1 MTGDRVATNGA
12 DSTELKV
19 LLVEDNPADARLV
32 REMLKDA
39 QRPVTLTH
47 ANRLREAIEQLRA
60 QCFHAILLDLNL
72 PDSEGMNTFL
82 RARAEAA
89 HAPIVVL
96 TGLADE
102 DVAARAVREGAQ
114 DYLVKAEVDG
124 PLLYRAIR
132 YAVERHAS
140 DEAIRRSEALY
151 RSLVEGSIQ
160 GVMIHV
166 DGVIRLANQALASML
181 GVERS
186 DELIGQP
193 VWQFI
198 APQDRDM
205 AQAYAKARREGRPA
219 PNNFALH
226 LLKRDG
232 SLILLDCLA
241 SSIAWEGGQATLATM
256 VDMTERKRA
265 EQGLRASEERF
276 RQIAEN
282 IKEAFLV
289 VELDGYRPL
298 YLSRMWEDIWGRT
311 LDEAYRN
318 PLAWVQAIHPDDMA
332 VVGEARQAIEKG
344 EPISRNFRVVRPDG
358 TIRWVRARAFPV
370 NNANRELYR
379 VVGLVEDITDVRRT
393 EEQLLQAQKME
404 AVGRLAGGVAH
415 DFNNLLTAILGYS
428 ELVLQDLGTEHPSSI
443 DVREIRAAGQSAEGL
458 TRQLLAFSRRQILQP
473 QTLDLNRVLTR
484 VDALLQR
491 IIGEDIELTMKLT
504 APLARVSADPGQIEQ
519 VVLNLAVNAR
529 DAMPHGGKLTIETA
543 NVVLDE
549 DYVSRHAGASA
560 GPHVMVAVTDTGTGM
575 DAATQQRLFEPFFTT
590 KEPGRGTG
598 LGLATVYGIVTQSR
612 GSIWVYSELDHG
624 STFKIYLPVTTEEI
638 TPQVAVEMSPASL
651 AGTETV
657 LVVEDQIEARSVICQ
672 TLRRRGYTVIE
683 SINGPDAIVKGRQ
696 PETAIDVV
704 LTDVVMP
711 GMGGRR
717 VAEVIRAT
725 RPDLRVVYMSGYTD
739 SAIVDHG
746 ILEPGVTFVQKPF
759 ATDTLLR
766 KIREVLDTPP
776 QPG

>member
-1 MTGDRVATNGA
+1 MAPNGA
-12 DSTELKV
+12 GSTELKV

-39 QRPVTLTH
+39 HRPVTLTH
-47 ANRLREAIEQLRA
+47 ANRLRDAIEHLRV
-60 QCFHAILLDLNL
+60 QGYSAILLDLNL

-102 DVAARAVREGAQ
+102 EVAARAVREGAQ

-124 PLLYRAIR
+124 PLLYRSIR

-166 DGVIRLANQALASML
+166 NGVIRLANQALASML
-181 GVERS
+181 GLERS

-198 APQDRDM
+198 APQDREM
-205 AQAYAKARREGRPA
+205 ARAYAKARQEGRPA
-219 PNNFALH
+219 PNNFELH

-232 SLILLDCLA
+232 SVILLDCMA
-241 SSIAWEGGQATLATM
+241 TSIAWEGGQATLATV
-256 VDMTERKRA
+256 VDMTDRKRA

-276 RQIAEN
+276 RQLVEN
-282 IKEAFLV
+282 TKEAFLV
-289 VELDGYRPL
+289 VELAGYRPL
-298 YLSRMWEDIWGRT
+298 YLSRMWEEIWGRP

-318 PLAWVQAIHPDDMA
+318 PLAWVQAIHPDDAA
-332 VVGEARQAIEKG
+332 VVGETRQAIEKG
-344 EPISRNFRVVRPDG
+344 EAISRNFRVVRPDG

-428 ELVLQDLGTEHPSSI
+428 ELVLQDLGPDHPSAI
-443 DVREIRAAGQSAEGL
+443 DVREIRAAGQSAESL

-473 QTLDLNRVLTR
+473 QTLDLNTVLAR

-491 IIGEDIELTMKLT
+491 IIGEDVELTMKLT
-504 APLARVSADPGQIEQ
+504 TPLGRVSADPGQIEQ

-549 DYVSRHAGASA
+549 DYVSRHAGASV
-560 GPHVMVAVTDTGTGM
+560 GPHVMVAVIDTGTGM

-612 GSIWVYSELDHG
+612 GSLWVYSELGQG
-624 STFKIYLPVTTEEI
+624 STFKVYLPVTTEEI
-638 TPQVAVEMSPASL
+638 APQVAVEMSPASL
-651 AGTETV
+651 SGTETV

-683 SINGPDAIVKGRQ
+683 AINGPDAIVKGRQ
-696 PETAIDVV
+696 PDTAIDVI

-725 RPDLRVVYMSGYTD
+725 RADLRVVYMSGYTD
-739 SAIVDHG
+739 SDIVDHG

-766 KIREVLDTPP
+766 KIREVLDAPP
-776 QPG
+776 KPV

>member
-1 MTGDRVATNGA
+1 MTRGERATNGSGWA
-12 DSTELKV
+12 ELRI

-39 QRPVTLTH
+39 QRPVVLTH
-47 ANRLREAIEQLRA
+47 ANRLRDALEQLRT
-60 QCFHAILLDLNL
+60 QRFNAILLDLNL

-102 DVAARAVREGAQ
+102 EVAARAVREGAQ

-124 PLLYRAIR
+124 PLLYRSIR

-181 GVERS
+181 GLEHAE
-186 DELIGQP
+186 DLIGQP
-193 VWQFI
+193 VWDFI
-198 APQDRDM
+198 AAQDRDM

-219 PNNFALH
+219 PNHFELH

-232 SLILLDCLA
+232 SVILLEVMA
-241 SSIAWEGGQATLATM
+241 SSIAWEGGQATLATV

-265 EQGLRASEERF
+265 EQGLRTSEERF

-289 VELDGYRPL
+289 VELDGLRPL
-298 YLSRMWEDIWGRT
+298 YLSRMWEEIWGRP
-311 LDEAYRN
+311 LDEAYRT
-318 PLAWVQAIHPDDMA
+318 PAAWVQAIHPDDAA
-332 VVGEARQAIEKG
+332 VVGDTRQAIEKG

-370 NNANRELYR
+370 YNANRELYR

-428 ELVLQDLGTEHPSSI
+428 ELVLQDLGPDHPSSI
-443 DVREIRAAGQSAEGL
+443 DIKEIRTAGQSAESL

-473 QTLDLNRVLTR
+473 QNLDLNKVLAR

-504 APLARVSADPGQIEQ
+504 APLGRVSADPGQIEQ

-543 NVVLDE
+543 NVVLDD
-549 DYVSRHAGASA
+549 DYVGRHAGASTGA
-560 GPHVMVAVTDTGTGM
+560 HVMVAVTDNGTGM
-575 DAATQQRLFEPFFTT
+575 DAVTQQRLFEPFFTT

-612 GSIWVYSELDHG
+612 GSIWVYSEVGQG
-624 STFKIYLPVTTEEI
+624 STFKVYLPVTTEE
-638 TPQVAVEMSPASL
+638 VAPPVTIEMSPASL
-651 AGTETV
+651 SGTETV
-657 LVVEDQIEARSVICQ
+657 LVVEDQIEARSVICE

-683 SINGPDAIVKGRQ
+683 AINGPDAIVKGRQ
-696 PETAIDVV
+696 PETAIEVM

-725 RPDLRVVYMSGYTD
+725 RPHLRVVYMSGYTD

-766 KIREVLDTPP
+766 KIREVLDTE
-776 QPG
+776 

>member
-1 MTGDRVATNGA
+1 MNGTGAA
-12 DSTELKV
+12 ELKV

-39 QRPVTLTH
+39 HRPVELTH
-47 ANRLREAIEQLRA
+47 AARLRDALEFLRTTG
-60 QCFHAILLDLNL
+60 FNAILLDLNL

-102 DVAARAVREGAQ
+102 EVAARAVREGAQ

-124 PLLYRAIR
+124 PLLYRSIR
-132 YAVERHAS
+132 YAVERNAS
-140 DEAIRRSEALY
+140 DETIRRSGALY
-151 RSLVEGSIQ
+151 RNLIEGSIQ
-160 GVMIHV
+160 GVLIHV
-166 DGVIRLANQALASML
+166 DGIIKLANPALAAML
-181 GVERS
+181 GFERG
-186 DELIGQP
+186 DELVGQP
-193 VWQFI
+193 VWQYI
-198 APQDRDM
+198 APQDREM
-205 AQAYAKARREGRPA
+205 AQAYQRARREGRPA
-219 PNNFALH
+219 PSNFELH
-226 LLKRDG
+226 LQRRDG
-232 SLILLDCLA
+232 SVIALDTMA
-241 SSIAWEGGQATLATM
+241 SSIAWEGGQATLATV

-265 EQGLRASEERF
+265 EQGLRTSEERF
-276 RQIAEN
+276 RQLAEN
-282 IKEAFLV
+282 IKEAFIV
-289 VELDGYRPL
+289 VELDGFRPL
-298 YLSRMWEDIWGRT
+298 YLSRMWEEIWGRP
-311 LDEAYRN
+311 LEEAYRD
-318 PLAWVQAIHPDDMA
+318 PAAWVRAIHPDDA
-332 VVGEARQAIEKG
+332 GVVHEARQAIEKG
-344 EPISRNFRVVRPDG
+344 EAISRNFRVVRPDG

-370 NNANRELYR
+370 YNASHELYR
-379 VVGLVEDITDVRRT
+379 EVGLVEDITDLRRT

-428 ELVLQDLGTEHPSSI
+428 ELVLQDLGDDHPSAV
-443 DVREIRAAGQSAEGL
+443 DLKEIRAAGQSAESL

-473 QTLDLNRVLTR
+473 QTLDLNKVLTR

-491 IIGEDIELTMKLT
+491 IIGEDVELTMKLT
-504 APLARVSADPGQIEQ
+504 APLGRVSADPGQIEQ

-549 DYVSRHAGASA
+549 DYVAQHAGATS

-575 DAATQQRLFEPFFTT
+575 DEATQQRLFEPFFTT

-598 LGLATVYGIVTQSR
+598 LGLATVYGIVAQSR
-612 GSIWVYSELDHG
+612 GSIWVYSELGQG
-624 STFKIYLPVTTEEI
+624 STFKVYLPVTTEDL
-638 TPQVAVEMSPASL
+638 TVPVVTAMSPAALS
-651 AGTETV
+651 GTETV
-657 LVVEDQIEARSVICQ
+657 LVVEDQIEARSVICE

-683 SINGPDAIVKGRQ
+683 AMNGPDAIVKGRQ
-696 PETAIDVV
+696 LGVRIDVM

-717 VAEVIRAT
+717 VAEVLRVT
-725 RPDLRVVYMSGYTD
+725 RPELKVVYMSGYTD

-759 ATDTLLR
+759 ATETLLR
-766 KIREVLDTPP
+766 RVREVLDSDKRR
-776 QPG
+776 

>member
-1 MTGDRVATNGA
+1 MNGSA
-12 DSTELKV
+12 ELKV

-39 QRPVTLTH
+39 HRPVELTH
-47 ANRLREAIEQLRA
+47 AARLRDALEFLRTEG
-60 QCFHAILLDLNL
+60 FNAILLDLNL

-82 RARAEAA
+82 RARAEAL

-102 DVAARAVREGAQ
+102 EVAARAVREGAQ

-124 PLLYRAIR
+124 PLLYRSIR
-132 YAVERHAS
+132 YAVERYAS

-151 RSLVEGSIQ
+151 RSLIAGSIQ

-166 DGVIRLANQALASML
+166 DGVIRLANPALASIL
-181 GVERS
+181 GLESADDLV
-186 DELIGQP
+186 GQP
-193 VWQFI
+193 VWPYI
-198 APQDRDM
+198 APEDREM
-205 AQAYAKARREGRPA
+205 AQAYQKARKEGRPA
-219 PNNFALH
+219 PSNFELH
-226 LLKRDG
+226 LLRRDG
-232 SLILLDCLA
+232 SVVALDCMA
-241 SSIAWEGGQATLATM
+241 SSIAWEAGQATLATV

-265 EQGLRASEERF
+265 EHGLRTSEERF

-282 IKEAFLV
+282 IKEGFIV
-289 VELDGYRPL
+289 VELDGLRPL
-298 YLSRMWEDIWGRT
+298 YLSRMWEEIWGRP
-311 LDEAYRN
+311 LEEAYRN
-318 PLAWVQAIHPDDMA
+318 PAAWLQAVHPDDA
-332 VVGEARQAIEKG
+332 GALADARQLMEKG
-344 EPISRNFRVVRPDG
+344 EAVSRTFRVVRPDG
-358 TIRWVRARAFPV
+358 SIRWVRARAFPV
-370 NNANRELYR
+370 HNVSRELYR
-379 VVGLVEDITDVRRT
+379 VVGLVEDITDLRRT

-428 ELVLQDLGTEHPSSI
+428 ELVLQDLGGDHPSAA
-443 DVREIRAAGQSAEGL
+443 DVKEIRAAGQSAESL
-458 TRQLLAFSRRQILQP
+458 TRQLLTFSRRQILQP
-473 QTLDLNRVLTR
+473 QTLDLNKVLTR
-484 VDALLQR
+484 VDGLLQR
-491 IIGEDIELTMKLT
+491 IIGEDIDLTMKLT
-504 APLARVSADPGQIEQ
+504 APLGRVSADPGQIEQ

-543 NVVLDE
+543 NVTLDD
-549 DYVSRHAGASA
+549 DYVSQHTGATV

-575 DAATQQRLFEPFFTT
+575 DLATQRRLFEPFFTT

-612 GSIWVYSELDHG
+612 GSIWVYSELGQG
-624 STFKIYLPVTTEEI
+624 STFKVYLPATTEEVT
-638 TPQVAVEMSPASL
+638 TPALVELSPTALS
-651 AGTETV
+651 GTETV
-657 LVVEDQIEARSVICQ
+657 LVVEDQQEARSVICE

-683 SINGPDAIVKGRQ
+683 AINGPDAIVKGRQ
-696 PETAIDVV
+696 PEVAIDVM

-725 RPDLRVVYMSGYTD
+725 RPHLKVVYMSGYTD

-759 ATDTLLR
+759 ATDALLR
-766 KIREVLDTPP
+766 KIRDVLDTK
-776 QPG
+776 

>member
-1 MTGDRVATNGA
+1 MNGT
-12 DSTELKV
+12 SPSELKV

-32 REMLKDA
+32 REMLKDSHK
-39 QRPVTLTH
+39 PVALTH
-47 ANRLREAIEQLRA
+47 AARLRDALEFLRT
-60 QCFHAILLDLNL
+60 QGFNAILLDLNL

-82 RARAEAA
+82 RARAEAM

-102 DVAARAVREGAQ
+102 EVAARAVREGAQ

-124 PLLYRAIR
+124 PLLYRSIR
-132 YAVERHAS
+132 YAVERRAS
-140 DEAIRRSEALY
+140 DEAMRRSEALY
-151 RSLVEGSIQ
+151 RNLIEGSIQ

-166 DGVIRLANQALASML
+166 DGIIQLANPALAGML
-181 GVERS
+181 GLES
-186 DELIGQP
+186 PDEMIGQP
-193 VWQFI
+193 VWPFI
-198 APQDRDM
+198 AAEDREM
-205 AQAYAKARREGRPA
+205 AQAYQKARREGRPA
-219 PNNFALH
+219 PSNFELH
-226 LLKRDG
+226 LQRRDG
-232 SLILLDCLA
+232 SVIALDCMA
-241 SSIAWEGGQATLATM
+241 SSIAWQGGQATLATV

-265 EQGLRASEERF
+265 ELGLRLSEERF

-282 IKEAFLV
+282 IKEAFIV
-289 VELDGYRPL
+289 VELNGFRPL
-298 YLSRMWEDIWGRT
+298 YLSRMWEEIWGRP
-311 LDEAYRN
+311 LEEAYRN
-318 PLAWVQAIHPDDMA
+318 PTAWVQAIHPDDA
-332 VVGEARQAIEKG
+332 GVVAETRQAIDRG

-370 NNANRELYR
+370 YSANHELYR
-379 VVGLVEDITDVRRT
+379 EVGLVEDITDLRRT

-428 ELVLQDLGTEHPSSI
+428 ELVLQDLGPDHPSAA
-443 DVREIRAAGQSAEGL
+443 DVKEIRMAGQSAENL

-473 QTLDLNRVLTR
+473 QTLDLNKVVTR

-504 APLARVSADPGQIEQ
+504 APLGRVSADPGQIEQ

-543 NVVLDE
+543 NVVLDD
-549 DYVSRHAGASA
+549 DYVSQHAGATP
-560 GPHVMVAVTDTGTGM
+560 GPHVMMAVTDTGHGM

-612 GSIWVYSELDHG
+612 GSIWVYSEVGQG
-624 STFKIYLPVTTEEI
+624 STFKVYLPVTTDEV
-638 TPQVAVEMSPASL
+638 TAPAVVEMSPASL
-651 AGTETV
+651 SGTETV
-657 LVVEDQIEARSVICQ
+657 LVVEDQIEARSVICE

-683 SINGPDAIVKGRQ
+683 AVNGPDAIVKGRQ
-696 PETAIDVV
+696 ADVGIDVM

-725 RPDLRVVYMSGYTD
+725 RPALKVVYMSGYTD

-746 ILEPGVTFVQKPF
+746 ILEAGVTFVQKPF

-766 KIREVLDTPP
+766 KIREVLDG
-776 QPG
+776 Q

>member
-1 MTGDRVATNGA
+1 MSRGEVSTNGSGSA
-12 DSTELKV
+12 ELKV

-32 REMLKDA
+32 REMLKDTH
-39 QRPVTLTH
+39 RPVNLTH
-47 ANRLREAIEQLRA
+47 ANRLRDALEHLRTEG
-60 QCFHAILLDLNL
+60 FNAILLDLNL
-72 PDSEGMNTFL
+72 PDSEGMSTFL

-102 DVAARAVREGAQ
+102 EVAARAVREGAQ

-124 PLLYRAIR
+124 PLLYRSIR
-132 YAVERHAS
+132 YAVERHTS
-140 DEAIRRSEALY
+140 DETIRRSEALY

-166 DGVIRLANQALASML
+166 DGVIRLANQALATML
-181 GVERS
+181 GLERAE
-186 DELIGQP
+186 DLIDRP
-193 VWQFI
+193 VWEFV

-219 PNNFALH
+219 PNNFELH

-232 SLILLDCLA
+232 SVILLECMA
-241 SSIAWEGGQATLATM
+241 STISWEGGPATLATV

-282 IKEAFLV
+282 IKEAFLI

-298 YLSRMWEDIWGRT
+298 YLSRMWEEIWGRP

-318 PLAWVQAIHPDDMA
+318 PLAWVQAVHRDDA
-332 VVGEARQAIEKG
+332 GVVAETRQAIEKG
-344 EPISRNFRVVRPDG
+344 EAISRNFRVVRPDG
-358 TIRWVRARAFPV
+358 SIRWVRARAFPV
-370 NNANRELYR
+370 YNTHRELYR

-428 ELVLQDLGTEHPSSI
+428 ELVLQDLGPDHPSSL
-443 DVREIRAAGQSAEGL
+443 DVKEIRAAGQSAENL

-473 QTLDLNRVLTR
+473 QTLDLNEVLTR
-484 VDALLQR
+484 VDGLLQR

-504 APLARVSADPGQIEQ
+504 APLGRVSADPGQIEQ

-529 DAMPHGGKLTIETA
+529 DAMPNGGRLTIETA

-549 DYVSRHAGASA
+549 EYVSHHQGAA
-560 GPHVMVAVTDTGTGM
+560 TGPHVMVAVTDTGTGM
-575 DAATQQRLFEPFFTT
+575 DADTQQRLFEPFFTT

-612 GSIWVYSELDHG
+612 GSIWVYSELGHG
-624 STFKIYLPVTTEEI
+624 STFKIYLPVTTDEVKAPPAAEG
-638 TPQVAVEMSPASL
+638 SPTSL
-651 AGTETV
+651 SGTETV
-657 LVVEDQIEARSVICQ
+657 MVVEDQLEARSVICE

-683 SINGPDAIVKGRQ
+683 AINGPDAIVKGRQ
-696 PETAIDVV
+696 PEIGIDVM

-725 RPDLRVVYMSGYTD
+725 RPNLRVVYMSGYTD

-776 QPG
+776 R

>member
-1 MTGDRVATNGA
+1 MTTGKAATNGA
-12 DSTELKV
+12 GATELRV

-32 REMLKDA
+32 REMLKESH
-39 QRPVTLTH
+39 RPVEITH
-47 ANRLREAIEQLRA
+47 ASRLREALEFLRKGG
-60 QCFHAILLDLNL
+60 FSAILLDLNL

-82 RARAEAA
+82 RARAEAL

-102 DVAARAVREGAQ
+102 EVAARAVREGAQ

-124 PLLYRAIR
+124 PLLYRSIR

-151 RSLVEGSIQ
+151 RNLIDGSIQ
-160 GVMIHV
+160 GVVIHV
-166 DGVIRLANQALASML
+166 DGVIKLANPALASLL
-181 GVERS
+181 GVERP

-193 VWQFI
+193 IWQYI
-198 APQDRDM
+198 APEDREM
-205 AQAYAKARREGRPA
+205 ARAYQKARREGRPA
-219 PNNFALH
+219 PNNFELH
-226 LLKRDG
+226 LLRRNG
-232 SLILLDCLA
+232 SVVALDCMA

-256 VDMTERKRA
+256 VDMTDRKRA
-265 EQGLRASEERF
+265 EQGLRTSEERF

-282 IKEAFLV
+282 IKEAFIII
-289 VELDGYRPL
+289 ELDGFRPL
-298 YLSRMWEDIWGRT
+298 YLSRMWEEIWGRP
-311 LDEAYRN
+311 LEEAYRN
-318 PLAWVQAIHPDDMA
+318 PMDWVQAIHPDDA
-332 VVGEARQAIEKG
+332 GVAGETRRALEKG
-344 EPISRNFRVVRPDG
+344 EAISRNFRVVRPDG

-370 NNANRELYR
+370 YNANQELYR
-379 VVGLVEDITDVRRT
+379 EVGLVEDITDLRRT

-428 ELVLQDLGTEHPSSI
+428 ELVLQDLGPDHPSA
-443 DVREIRAAGQSAEGL
+443 DDLKEIRAAGQSAESL

-473 QTLDLNRVLTR
+473 QTLDLNKVLTR

-491 IIGEDIELTMKLT
+491 IIGEDVELTMKLT
-504 APLARVSADPGQIEQ
+504 TPLGRVSADPGQIEQ

-529 DAMPHGGKLTIETA
+529 DAMPYGGKLTIETD
-543 NVVLDE
+543 NVALDE
-549 DYVSRHAGASA
+549 DYVAQHAGAA
-560 GPHVMVAVTDTGTGM
+560 VGPHVMMAVTDTGTGM
-575 DAATQQRLFEPFFTT
+575 DDATQQRLFEPFFTT

-612 GSIWVYSELDHG
+612 GSIWVYSELGQG
-624 STFKIYLPVTTEEI
+624 STFKVYLPVTAEEI
-638 TPQVAVEMSPASL
+638 TAPAVVARSPASL
-651 AGTETV
+651 SGTETV
-657 LVVEDQIEARSVICQ
+657 LVVEDQIEARSVICE

-683 SINGPDAIVKGRQ
+683 AANGPDAIVKGRQ
-696 PETAIDVV
+696 PELAIDVM

-725 RPDLRVVYMSGYTD
+725 RPRLRVVYMSGYTD

-759 ATDTLLR
+759 ATETVLR
-766 KIREVLDTPP
+766 KIREVLDA
-776 QPG
+776 G

>member
-1 MTGDRVATNGA
+1 MTQGPGTNGTGA
-12 DSTELKV
+12 AELKV

-39 QRPVTLTH
+39 HRPVALTH
-47 ANRLREAIEQLRA
+47 APRLRDALECLRTTG
-60 QCFHAILLDLNL
+60 FNAILLDLNL

-82 RARAEAA
+82 RARAEAMQ
-89 HAPIVVL
+89 APIVVL

-102 DVAARAVREGAQ
+102 EVAARAVREGAQ

-151 RSLVEGSIQ
+151 RNLIDGSIQ
-160 GVMIHV
+160 GVLIHV
-166 DGVIRLANQALASML
+166 DGVIKLANPALAAML
-181 GVERS
+181 GFERGE
-186 DELIGQP
+186 ELIGQP

-198 APQDRDM
+198 APQDREM
-205 AQAYAKARREGRPA
+205 AQAYQRARREGRPA
-219 PNNFALH
+219 PNNFELH
-226 LLKRDG
+226 LQRRDG
-232 SLILLDCLA
+232 SVIALDCMA
-241 SSIAWEGGQATLATM
+241 SSIAWEGGQATLATV
-256 VDMTERKRA
+256 VDMTERQRA
-265 EQGLRASEERF
+265 EQGLRTSEERF

-282 IKEAFLV
+282 IKEAFII
-289 VELDGYRPL
+289 VELDGFRPL
-298 YLSRMWEDIWGRT
+298 YLSRMWEEIWGRP
-311 LDEAYRN
+311 LEEAYRD
-318 PLAWVQAIHPDDMA
+318 PAAWVQAIHPDDA
-332 VVGEARQAIEKG
+332 GVVHETRQAIEKG
-344 EPISRNFRVVRPDG
+344 EAISRNFRVVRPDG
-358 TIRWVRARAFPV
+358 TVRWVRARAFPV
-370 NNANRELYR
+370 YNASHEPYR
-379 VVGLVEDITDVRRT
+379 QVGLVEDITDLRRT

-428 ELVLQDLGTEHPSSI
+428 ELVLQDLGDDHPSAV
-443 DVREIRAAGQSAEGL
+443 DVKEIRAAGQSAENL

-473 QTLDLNRVLTR
+473 QTLDLNKVLTR

-491 IIGEDIELTMKLT
+491 IIGEDVELTMKLT
-504 APLARVSADPGQIEQ
+504 APLGRVSADPGQIEQ

-549 DYVSRHAGASA
+549 DYVAQHAGATTGA
-560 GPHVMVAVTDTGTGM
+560 HVMVAVTDTGTGM
-575 DAATQQRLFEPFFTT
+575 DEATQQRLFEPFFTT

-598 LGLATVYGIVTQSR
+598 LGLATVYGIVAQSR
-612 GSIWVYSELDHG
+612 GSIWVYSELGQG
-624 STFKIYLPVTTEEI
+624 STFKVYLPATTEEL
-638 TPQVAVEMSPASL
+638 TAPVVGPRSPTSL
-651 AGTETV
+651 SGTETV
-657 LVVEDQIEARSVICQ
+657 LVVEDQIEARSVICE

-683 SINGPDAIVKGRQ
+683 AMNGPDAIVKGRQ
-696 PETAIDVV
+696 LDVAIDVM

-725 RPDLRVVYMSGYTD
+725 RPGLKVVYMSGYTD

-746 ILEPGVTFVQKPF
+746 ILEAGVTFVQKPF
-759 ATDTLLR
+759 ATETLLR
-766 KIREVLDTPP
+766 RVREVLDAT
-776 QPG
+776 

>member
-1 MTGDRVATNGA
+1 MTEGTGMNGTGA
-12 DSTELKV
+12 SGLKV

-39 QRPVTLTH
+39 HRPVELTH
-47 ANRLREAIEQLRA
+47 AARLRDALEFLRTTG
-60 QCFHAILLDLNL
+60 FNAILLDLNL

-102 DVAARAVREGAQ
+102 EVAARAVREGAQ

-124 PLLYRAIR
+124 PLLYRSIR
-132 YAVERHAS
+132 YAVERNAS
-140 DEAIRRSEALY
+140 DEAIRRSGALY
-151 RSLVEGSIQ
+151 RNLIEGSIQ
-160 GVMIHV
+160 GVLIHV
-166 DGVIRLANQALASML
+166 DGIIKLANPALAAML
-181 GVERS
+181 GFES
-186 DELIGQP
+186 GDELFGQP

-198 APQDRDM
+198 APQDREM
-205 AQAYAKARREGRPA
+205 AQAYQRARREGRPA
-219 PNNFALH
+219 PSNFELH
-226 LLKRDG
+226 LQRRDG
-232 SLILLDCLA
+232 SVIALDCMA
-241 SSIAWEGGQATLATM
+241 SSISWEGGQATLATV

-265 EQGLRASEERF
+265 EQGLRTSEERF

-282 IKEAFLV
+282 IKEAFIV
-289 VELDGYRPL
+289 VELDGFRPL
-298 YLSRMWEDIWGRT
+298 YLSRMWEEIWGRP
-311 LDEAYRN
+311 LEEAYRD
-318 PLAWVQAIHPDDMA
+318 PAAWVRAIHPDDA
-332 VVGEARQAIEKG
+332 GVVHEARQAIEKG
-344 EPISRNFRVVRPDG
+344 EAISRNFRVVRPDG

-370 NNANRELYR
+370 YNASHELYR
-379 VVGLVEDITDVRRT
+379 QVGLVEDITDLRRT

-428 ELVLQDLGTEHPSSI
+428 ELVLQDLGDDHPSAV
-443 DVREIRAAGQSAEGL
+443 DLKEIRAAGQSAESL

-473 QTLDLNRVLTR
+473 QTLDLNKVLTR

-491 IIGEDIELTMKLT
+491 IIGEDVELTMKLT
-504 APLARVSADPGQIEQ
+504 APLGRVSADPGQIEQ

-529 DAMPHGGKLTIETA
+529 DAMPNGGKLTIETA
-543 NVVLDE
+543 NVMLGE
-549 DYVSRHAGASA
+549 DYAAQHAGAST

-575 DAATQQRLFEPFFTT
+575 DEATQQRLFEPFFTT

-598 LGLATVYGIVTQSR
+598 LGLATVYGIVAQSR
-612 GSIWVYSELDHG
+612 GSIWVYSELGQG
-624 STFKIYLPVTTEEI
+624 STFKVYLPATTEDL
-638 TPQVAVEMSPASL
+638 TVPVVSPMSPAALS
-651 AGTETV
+651 GTETV
-657 LVVEDQIEARSVICQ
+657 LVVEDQIEARSVICE

-683 SINGPDAIVKGRQ
+683 AVNGPDAIVKGRQ
-696 PETAIDVV
+696 LDVRIDVM

-717 VAEVIRAT
+717 VAEVIRVT
-725 RPDLRVVYMSGYTD
+725 RPELKVVYMSGYTD

-759 ATDTLLR
+759 ATETLLR
-766 KIREVLDTPP
+766 RVREVLDAR
-776 QPG
+776 

>member
-47 ANRLREAIEQLRA
+47 ASRLRDAIEHLRA

-102 DVAARAVREGAQ
+102 EVAARAVREGAQ

-124 PLLYRAIR
+124 PLLYRSIR

-298 YLSRMWEDIWGRT
+298 YLSRMWEDIWGRP

-318 PLAWVQAIHPDDMA
+318 PLAWVQAIHPDDTA
-332 VVGEARQAIEKG
+332 VVGETRQAIEKG

-428 ELVLQDLGTEHPSSI
+428 ELVLQDLGHRTPVGDRRPGNPRGRPERRKPHAA
-443 DVREIRAAGQSAEGL
+443 AAGV
-458 TRQLLAFSRRQILQP
+458 QP
-473 QTLDLNRVLTR
+473 
-484 VDALLQR
+484 
-491 IIGEDIELTMKLT
+491 
-504 APLARVSADPGQIEQ
+504 PADP
-519 VVLNLAVNAR
+519 AAADAR
-529 DAMPHGGKLTIETA
+529 
-543 NVVLDE
+543 
-549 DYVSRHAGASA
+549 S
-560 GPHVMVAVTDTGTGM
+560 
-575 DAATQQRLFEPFFTT
+575 
-590 KEPGRGTG
+590 EPGADARGC
-598 LGLATVYGIVTQSR
+598 AAAA
-612 GSIWVYSELDHG
+612 HH
-624 STFKIYLPVTTEEI
+624 
-638 TPQVAVEMSPASL
+638 
-651 AGTETV
+651 
-657 LVVEDQIEARSVICQ
+657 
-672 TLRRRGYTVIE
+672 RRRHRADDEAHGAARPGQRR
-683 SINGPDAIVKGRQ
+683 SGADRAGRASTS
-696 PETAIDVV
+696 PSTPATPCRTA
-704 LTDVVMP
+704 
-711 GMGGRR
+711 
-717 VAEVIRAT
+717 A
-725 RPDLRVVYMSGYTD
+725 S
-739 SAIVDHG
+739 
-746 ILEPGVTFVQKPF
+746 
-759 ATDTLLR
+759 
-766 KIREVLDTPP
+766 
-776 QPG
+776 